1 MLFIHLGLSFDQ
13 KLIQNIIYVLYYLI
27 CDIFYYL
34 YIYFIPAIIC
44 TSLNVDLINF
54 ANILK
59 FPYLCVQFICEE
71 DIAKQ
76 IFQIFTICN
85 INSFKYLY
93 RYSVG
98 NVQQIY
104 VYINDDEN
112 VLNTLYIIE
121 SICKTKFKNVKF
133 IIEHINN
140 QARTDDYFL
149 LYVICSTLFII
160 VTKYS
165 NYLLNTNSY
174 LYIFTSILMLLNSI
188 IFYSNHM
195 CYKYNL
201 VFPNNL
207 YRFQKHFIYLIIML
221 FIIYI
226 IDTIFIWLNIKKNN
240 LYEKN

>member
-13 KLIQNIIYVLYYLI
+13 KLIRNIIYILYYLI
-27 CDIFYYL
+27 CDISYYL

-59 FPYLCVQFICEE
+59 LPYFCVQFICEE

-76 IFQIFTICN
+76 VFKLFTICN
-85 INSFKYLY
+85 INNFKYLY
-93 RYSVG
+93 RYSIG

-104 VYINDDEN
+104 VYVNDEEN
-112 VLNTLYIIE
+112 VLYTLSIIE
-121 SICKTKFKNVKF
+121 SICKTKFKNLKF
-133 IIEHINN
+133 IIDNINN
-140 QARTDDYFL
+140 QARIDDYFL
-149 LYVICSTLFII
+149 FYVIYSTLFII
-160 VTKYS
+160 ISKYS
-165 NYLLNTNSY
+165 NYRFSQNSY
-174 LYIFTSILMLLNSI
+174 LYMITSILMLLNSV
-188 IFYSNHM
+188 IFYSNHI
-195 CYKYNL
+195 CFKYNL

-207 YRFQKHFIYLIIML
+207 YKFKKHFIYLLLML